1 MQRPFAV
8 TILSWLFIAAGAVG
22 LVYHAVGFRAG
33 DPLADVILVLVVRA
47 LAIWGGIFALRGA
60 NWARWLL
67 VAWMAYHVV
76 ISWGHSTSE
85 VASHAILLLVT
96 AIVYF
101 RAPGS
106 AWFRRG
112 LVSGV

>member
-1 MQRPFAV
+1 MRRPFAV

-47 LAIWGGIFALRGA
+47 LAVLGGVFALRGA

-67 VAWMAYHVV
+67 VAWMAYHLALGF
-76 ISWGHSTSE
+76 GHSTSE
-85 VASHAILLLVT
+85 IASHAILLLVT

-106 AWFRRG
+106 TWFRRG
-112 LVSGV
+112 WVSGV